1 VVGSATVGVALL
13 VLAGVAA
20 GVTGSMAGLASL
32 FSYPALLAV
41 GLSPVVAN
49 QTNTIALAVSSV
61 GAIVSSRPELRGQGP
76 RVLRL
81 LPLTILGG
89 AIGAGLV
96 LITPSDAFA
105 LIVPFLVAG
114 ASVLLLVRPR
124 VDAMPV
130 TSRAGRAATIGAVV
144 GVGIYS
150 GYFGAA
156 AGVVMMALLT
166 RALADSLVRVNAVKN
181 VLLGASNAVAA
192 IGFIVLGHVAWS
204 AALPLTAGLLVGNYT
219 GPAIAR
225 RLPPTVLRVGIA
237 LAGFLLAAI
246 LLRRALTGAG

>member
-20 GVTGSMAGLASL
+20 GLTGSMAGLASL

-61 GAIVSSRPELRGQGP
+61 GSIVGSRPELRGQGP

-96 LITPSDAFA
+96 LVTPSDAFA

-124 VDAMPV
+124 VDAAPV
-130 TSRAGRAATIGAVV
+130 TSRAGRAGTIAAVV

-166 RALADSLVRVNAVKN
+166 RALADTLVRVNAVKN

-192 IGFIVLGHVAWS
+192 IGFIVLGTVAWS

-246 LLRRALTGAG
+246 LLRRALNTP

>member
-1 VVGSATVGVALL
+1 MARMVVLL
-13 VLAGVAA
+13 VVAGFAA
-20 GVTGSMAGLASL
+20 GLSGSMAGLASL

-41 GLSPVVAN
+41 GLSPVAAN
-49 QTNTIALAVSSV
+49 QTNTIALAVASV
-61 GAIVSSRPELRGQGP
+61 GSVLGSRPELRGQAP

-81 LPLTILGG
+81 LPLTLVGG

-96 LITPSDAFA
+96 LVTPSDAFA

-114 ASVLLLVRPR
+114 ASLVLLLPR
-124 VDAMPV
+124 REDAKPV
-130 TSRAGRAATIGAVV
+130 TSRVGHAATVV
-144 GVGIYS
+144 GVLVVGVYS

-192 IGFIVLGHVAWS
+192 VGFAVLGEVSWS
-204 AALPLTAGLLVGNYT
+204 AALPLTAGLLVGNYY

-225 RLPPTVLRVGIA
+225 RLPPTVLRIGIA
-237 LAGFLLAAI
+237 VAGLVLAGVLLY
-246 LLRRALTGAG
+246 RGLTAP

>member
-1 VVGSATVGVALL
+1 MVAVLVV
-13 VLAGVAA
+13 AGFAA
-20 GVTGSMAGLASL
+20 GLTGSMAGLASL
-32 FSYPALLAV
+32 FSYPALLAA
-41 GLSPVVAN
+41 GLSPVAAN

-61 GAIVSSRPELRGQGP
+61 GSMLGSRPELRGQAP

-81 LPLTILGG
+81 LPLTIVGG

-96 LITPSDAFA
+96 LVTPSDAFA

-114 ASVLLLVRPR
+114 ASLVLLLPR
-124 VDAMPV
+124 RADAKPV
-130 TSRAGRAATIGAVV
+130 TSRAGRAATTLGVLLV
-144 GVGIYS
+144 GVYS

-156 AGVVMMALLT
+156 AGVVMMALLV
-166 RALADSLVRVNAVKN
+166 RALADSIVRVNAVKN

-192 IGFIVLGHVAWS
+192 VGFAVLGEVSWS
-204 AALPLTAGLLVGNYT
+204 SAVPLTAGLLVGNYC

-237 LAGFLLAAI
+237 VAGLVLAGVLLS
-246 LLRRALTGAG
+246 RAL